1 MVLLFNIPTLMIC
14 LLVGWTLNSVLMS
27 ISWFFD
33 RKSNQLGMWSIGFW
47 CVSIGTCLQAL
58 RGIVPESLGIGVGGA
73 LVLLGSGL
81 VWVGFRIFDGFSRSR
96 WFVVAI
102 TAIWL
107 LCYFGVNIFSAN
119 PDYRIVLYTILTV
132 AQLSALVTSIWSGW
146 KRDHFPVRLVIIFML
161 LSYGFVMLMRIP
173 LVMIWPVTE
182 IGGVAQTPWVPV
194 VTFILYVNSLGL
206 GIGIFALSSHRSL
219 MQYKHASEIDM
230 LTGVL
235 NRRAFYERAQSQ
247 MHKNAGVLAL
257 IDLDHFKYINDAHGH
272 AGGDAALCAFGK
284 TMIEQLDANM
294 VFGRL
299 GGEEFALF
307 MPQMTGGEALAFCDG
322 LRQSVA
328 RLTTPWRDATITMTI
343 SIGMHEVVKAGADLD
358 AVSLR
363 ADAALYQAKNQGRD
377 RCILSA
383 AEEAVAQKP
392 EEGMAAVIALTGAK
406 PAAVPEL
413 S

>member
-1 MVLLFNIPTLMIC
+1 MIC

-107 LCYFGVNIFSAN
+107 LCYFGVKIFSAN

-132 AQLSALVTSIWSGW
+132 TQLSALVASIWSGW

-235 NRRAFYERAQSQ
+235 NRRAFYERVQSQ
-247 MHKNAGVLAL
+247 MLKSAGVLAL

-284 TMIEQLDANM
+284 TMIEQLDGNM

-307 MPQMTGGEALAFCDG
+307 MPQMTGGEALSFCDG

-363 ADAALYQAKNQGRD
+363 ADAALYRAKDQGRD
-377 RCILSA
+377 RCVLSA

-392 EEGMAAVIALTGAK
+392 DEGMATVIALTGAK